1 MGIEELDRQDAAD
14 REAVFATYK
23 AEFGSKSHTAQVI
36 AAINKKAQIA
46 KIREDA
52 ADREAVFAQYQAEF
66 GTKSKTHHVIEEL
79 DRQDAADREAVFA
92 QYQVEFGTKSHTMQ
106 AIHAARLISE
116 QSAWEGDTANRSTLF
131 VTVCS

>member
-1 MGIEELDRQDAAD
+1 MGGTKAKTHHVIEELDKQDAAD

-46 KIREDA
+46 KIREDFI
-52 ADREAVFAQYQAEF
+52 DREAVFASYAQEF

-79 DRQDAADREAVFA
+79 DEQDAMDREAVFA
-92 QYQVEFGTKSHTMQ
+92 QYKAEFGTKSKTSGVI
-106 AIHAARLISE
+106 AEI
-116 QSAWEGDTANRSTLF
+116 NRKAQVAQIREDL
-131 VTVCS
+131 